1 MNITG
6 TLKLKKDEQKISDTF
21 RKREFVLTDNTSSK
35 YPQLISFQLAQNN
48 CELLDPF
55 QNGEELRVHFNVRGR
70 EWQSPAGEI
79 KYFNT
84 LEVWK
89 IEKANE
95 NETASSSGF
104 ENQTFPTSVV
114 PEQETDLPF

>member
-6 TLKLKKDEQKISDTF
+6 TLKLKKDEQKISETF

-48 CELLDPF
+48 CDLLDPF

-89 IEKANE
+89 IERANE
-95 NETASSSGF
+95 NESSSSSGF
-104 ENQTFPTSVV
+104 ENQAFPASRQFQNA
-114 PEQETDLPF
+114 PSE

>member
-6 TLKLKKDEQKISDTF
+6 TLKVKKEEQKISETF
-21 RKREFVLTDNTSSK
+21 KKREFVLTDTTSSK
-35 YPQLISFQLAQNN
+35 YPQYISFQLAQNN
-48 CELLDPF
+48 CELLDSF
-55 QNGEELRVHFNVRGR
+55 QTGEEMRVHFNVRGR

-89 IEKANE
+89 IEKVNE
-95 NETASSSGF
+95 SENASDSGF
-104 ENQTFPTSVV
+104 ENQSFPASL
-114 PEQETDLPF
+114 PEQESDLPF